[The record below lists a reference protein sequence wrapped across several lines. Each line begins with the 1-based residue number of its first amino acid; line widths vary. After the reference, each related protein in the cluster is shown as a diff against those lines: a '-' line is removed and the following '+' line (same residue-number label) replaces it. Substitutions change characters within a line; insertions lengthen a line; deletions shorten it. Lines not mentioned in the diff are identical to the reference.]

1 MKDKVSYALG
11 LSMAN
16 NFRST
21 GIHSISMEDFAEAM
35 NTVFEGKEPSMT
47 YEEAQGVLNE
57 FFQRIQ
63 NEKKE
68 LNLKAGKEFQEI
80 NKQKAGVTTLPNGL
94 QYEIL
99 EKGEGAL
106 PKSTDTVEVHY
117 EGTLIDGSIFDSSIR
132 RGEPASFPVTAVIPG
147 WTEGLQLMKVGSKYK
162 LYIPSKIAYG
172 ERGVSQVIPPNST
185 LIFEVELL
193 EILPPEAEKSAE

>member
-21 GIHSISMEDFAEAM
+21 GIHSISMEDFSEAM

-57 FFQRIQ
+57 FFQRIK

-117 EGTLIDGSIFDSSIR
+117 EGSLIDGSIFDSSIR

>member
-21 GIHSISMEDFAEAM
+21 GIHSISMEDFSEAM

-80 NKQKAGVTTLPNGL
+80 NKQKAGVTPLPNGL

-185 LIFEVELL
+185 LVFEVELL
-193 EILPPEAEKSAE
+193 EILPPAAEKSAE

>member
-1 MKDKVSYALG
+1 
-11 LSMAN
+11 MAN

-147 WTEGLQLMKVGSKYK
+147 WTQILQMMPVGSKWRVV
-162 LYIPSKIAYG
+162 IPAELAYG
-172 ERGVSQVIPPNST
+172 ERGAGQMIEPNMT
-185 LIFEVELL
+185 LIFIIQLL
-193 EILPPEAEKSAE
+193 RIEDKQ